1 MVLAL
6 EDSQHVA
13 SRYASQLLLEKKLTT
28 PAQTMREIDKVTAED
43 VQQVAADLF
52 RSSRLNL
59 ALIGP
64 YKNEEEFRKLLS
76 L

>member
-1 MVLAL
+1 
-6 EDSQHVA
+6 VA